1 MKYLIDTD
9 IASYYLRGKYDLNKI
24 FEEKQITLSTLSIIT
39 VAELEVLAHKNP
51 HSKINLSTISHLA
64 HLLGILNLDQ
74 DTWHIFSAT
83 KAKTLSIGK
92 PKGDFD
98 LLQASIAKQNNL
110 ILVTHNLEHY
120 KDIID
125 CEDWTTGY
133 SALGQS

>member
-9 IASYYLRGKYDLNKI
+9 IASYYLRGKYDLDKI
-24 FEEKQITLSTLSIIT
+24 LEAKQIGSSTLSIIT

-51 HSKINLSTISHLA
+51 QSKINLLTITQLA
-64 HLLGILNLDQ
+64 DLLGILSLDHE
-74 DTWHIFSAT
+74 TWHIFSAT

-110 ILVTHNLEHY
+110 ILVTHNLDHY

-125 CEDWTTGY
+125 CEDWTTG
-133 SALGQS
+133 